1 MRPTLFISGVQKE
14 LQAERRAVADFVR
27 GDALLRRC
35 FDVFLFEDLPATD
48 RRPDDV
54 YLDEVARCAV
64 YVGIFGNEYGQEDA
78 DGLSA
83 TEREFDR
90 ATKRGKF
97 RLVFVKGT
105 SDKKRHPK
113 MLSLIRRAS
122 RQLTRRRFTGI
133 PELMAQLYASL
144 VQHLEEQ
151 GLLRTVP
158 FDAAACRGASL
169 RDISDEKLRWFL
181 REARLERQY
190 ALAETTPAKKALAH
204 LNLLADGQPTHA
216 AILLF
221 GHNPQRFAVSAEIKC
236 LHFHGTEVRKPIPSY
251 QIYKGTVFDHVDQA
265 VDFVLSK
272 LNRSVEPQDTTPASR
287 VEYELPFKAVRE
299 AIVNA
304 VAHRDYT
311 SNAAVQVMLF
321 ADRLEVWNPGE
332 LPPGLTPDQLRIEHP
347 SIPHNPLICDPMF
360 LAHYAEKAGTG
371 TLDMIA
377 LCQQAGLPAPDYEQR
392 AGQFVTTIWRDWL
405 TDGLLEKLGLPERQ
419 RRAIAF
425 VKAKGSMTS
434 AQYQQLAEV
443 SRGTAI
449 RDMATLVAN
458 GLLLRRGE
466 KRGAH
471 YVLRRKGAADAPNGP
486 SPDAPAK

>member
-1 MRPTLFISGVQKE
+1 MSAVGTRERST
-14 LQAERRAVADFVR
+14 QAPVAY
-27 GDALLRRC
+27 
-35 FDVFLFEDLPATD
+35 EMP
-48 RRPDDV
+48 P
-54 YLDEVARCAV
+54 EV
-64 YVGIFGNEYGQEDA
+64 
-78 DGLSA
+78 
-83 TEREFDR
+83 
-90 ATKRGKF
+90 
-97 RLVFVKGT
+97 
-105 SDKKRHPK
+105 
-113 MLSLIRRAS
+113 
-122 RQLTRRRFTGI
+122 
-133 PELMAQLYASL
+133 
-144 VQHLEEQ
+144 
-151 GLLRTVP
+151 
-158 FDAAACRGASL
+158 
-169 RDISDEKLRWFL
+169 
-181 REARLERQY
+181 
-190 ALAETTPAKKALAH
+190 
-204 LNLLADGQPTHA
+204 
-216 AILLF
+216 
-221 GHNPQRFAVSAEIKC
+221 
-236 LHFHGTEVRKPIPSY
+236 
-251 QIYKGTVFDHVDQA
+251 
-265 VDFVLSK
+265 
-272 LNRSVEPQDTTPASR
+272 
-287 VEYELPFKAVRE
+287 VRE

-311 SNAAVQVMLF
+311 SSGSVQVMLF
-321 ADRLEVWNPGE
+321 SDRLEVWNPGE

-377 LCQQAGLPAPDYEQR
+377 LCQQAGLPAPDFEQR
-392 AGQFVTTIWRDWL
+392 AGQFVTTLWRDWL
-405 TDGLLEKLGLPERQ
+405 TGSLLEKLGLPERQ